1 MRHHWSIETGIRQG
15 IALFLL
21 VSAAWLVLTL
31 WWVRLELDDGYST
44 LVNAWY
50 FSGGTEAFAWQR
62 GPLIGLLLAPVV
74 TLAESLGIA
83 RGDVRPAHLAMI
95 ALHLLYLVATWRA
108 LVRELGPRPAVAL
121 AYLGAIPTVL
131 FFSYAPFISHD
142 LFPGLLTL
150 WLVLAAGDYL
160 AAPSRQRWLQLL
172 ALGYLLAMIK
182 QTYALVWPAV
192 LVVNLLLILALR
204 ERGRWRAYAGLAG
217 AALASGALTWLSY
230 ALALASRF
238 PDDPWWSLPLVQAVN
253 VVNQYA
259 APGVAESLFYPGV
272 YLRNLPAYGILAVC
286 LVLPGIALALHA
298 GSRRLREIAGV
309 WLLLAACVALLGT
322 REVRYLGFLAPLTA
336 FLVASPIDRLTRT
349 RKALAWPLL
358 AILLLDLCRAGS
370 EAAAAANPWYAR
382 ALPDFLAPLDAA
394 GPPKQQIQVVNSL
407 SFVAPGNAFFGDRYH
422 RITHVHAQHVEAL
435 FGTHGRSVRA
445 HPGMDALTN
454 ADFADGDALLYANQ
468 VIVRAPPIEA
478 DNRTNLRTDF
488 MQILAIAETVELRR
502 DGTAYR
508 LNSPIGGTGG
518 SYVVL
523 RAPAG
528 QGLPALASSHIA
540 PAELERLTGLRTVP
554 DVLTLRALRIAS
566 WCGAQGCRSLE

>member
-1 MRHHWSIETGIRQG
+1 MRQHWSIETGIRQG
-15 IALFLL
+15 ISLFLL
-21 VSAAWLVLTL
+21 VSAAWLVQTL

-62 GPLIGLLLAPVV
+62 GPLMGLLLAPVV

-83 RGDVRPAHLAMI
+83 RSDVRPAHLAMV

-108 LVRELGPRPAVAL
+108 LVRELGPRPAVAM

-160 AAPSRQRWLQLL
+160 AAPLRQRWLQLL
-172 ALGYLLAMIK
+172 ALGYLLAMVK

-192 LVVNLLLILALR
+192 LLVNLVLVLALR

-217 AALASGALTWLSY
+217 AALAGGALTWLSY

-238 PDDPWWSLPLVQAVN
+238 PDDPWWSLPLVQAAN

-272 YLRNLPAYGILAVC
+272 YLRNLPAHGILAAC
-286 LVLPGIALALHA
+286 LVLPGIALALHS

-309 WLLLAACVALLGT
+309 WLLLAVCVALLGT

-336 FLVASPIDRLTRT
+336 FLVALPIERLLRT

-358 AILLLDLCRAGS
+358 AILMLDLGRAGS
-370 EAAAAANPWYAR
+370 EAAAVANPWYAR
-382 ALPDFLAPLDAA
+382 TLPGFLAPLAA
-394 GPPKQQIQVVNSL
+394 PGPATQRILVVNSL
-407 SFVAPGNAFFGDRYH
+407 SFVAPSGAFFGDRYH

-435 FGTHGRSVRA
+435 FGSRERAVRA
-445 HPGMDALTN
+445 HASMDALTN
-454 ADFADGDALLYANQ
+454 ADFADGDVLLYANQ
-468 VIVRAPPIEA
+468 VIVRAPPIQA
-478 DNRTNLRTDF
+478 DNRTNLRADF
-488 MQILAIAETVELRR
+488 MQILAIADTVELRR
-502 DGTAYR
+502 EGAAYR
-508 LNSPIGGTGG
+508 LNPARGPGGN
-518 SYVVL
+518 YVLV
-523 RAPAG
+523 RTPAG
-528 QGLPALASSHIA
+528 QGLPLLASSGIA
-540 PAELERLTGLRTVP
+540 PAELERLTGSRALP

-566 WCGAQGCRSLE
+566 WCGAQGCRSLD